1 MGWNPGSTAFNGRC
15 FHWCSDTAVA
25 GMCEYCRQLTVLSH
39 TEVNYPVCWHIK
51 PPNSCAVNEQTF
63 TVCKGTPK
71 GLGGFKHLRELQH
84 LKNFLTTRCPHGPS
98 APQGTGA
105 HCPHHPE
112 RKNVPTGFGGPLLC
126 SEHCLVRTASL
137 NPSKPVVWERQ
148 SWSRNQAGHQQSWLH
163 SDCLI
168 KTIFGIETHGWEGKQ
183 KADKLAIKKRCGRI
197 AEPYQPFQTVSNR
210 GHDKSVFVLL
220 LSRCAWSGDKTLARV
235 HFAGET
241 RSYSLTRLAK

>member
-1 MGWNPGSTAFNGRC
+1 MPAWSFGS
-15 FHWCSDTAVA
+15 A
-25 GMCEYCRQLTVLSH
+25 GH
-39 TEVNYPVCWHIK
+39 
-51 PPNSCAVNEQTF
+51 
-63 TVCKGTPK
+63 
-71 GLGGFKHLRELQH
+71 GGSL
-84 LKNFLTTRCPHGPS
+84 S
-98 APQGTGA
+98 APSWTQECA
-105 HCPHHPE
+105 YWFRRAPALQ
-112 RKNVPTGFGGPLLC
+112 RALLA
-126 SEHCLVRTASL
+126 RTVSL

-163 SDCLI
+163 SGCLI
-168 KTIFGIETHGWEGKQ
+168 KAIFGIETHGWEGKQ